1 MASSSPVKHA
11 WRVLLGLLIAIGV
24 LFGLN
29 ALGVYGF
36 GKSSW
41 TPQLA
46 LDLQGGTQIILS
58 AQTADGK
65 DPNADQLTQAAQIIR
80 QRVDASGVGES
91 DITTEGGRNIVVQIA
106 GKADEATRNRI
117 QASAKM
123 ELRA

>member
-46 LDLQGGTQIILS
+46 LDLQGGTLPEAVNRACIMIALFG
-58 AQTADGK
+58 TLDV
-65 DPNADQLTQAAQIIR
+65 PLQAPLGDRTVLA
-80 QRVDASGVGES
+80 AS
-91 DITTEGGRNIVVQIA
+91 
-106 GKADEATRNRI
+106 
-117 QASAKM
+117 
-123 ELRA
+123 